1 MENENIIN
9 KSEYQSLP
17 WGGVTDVAKHN
28 PENFRYL
35 VHAINPQAKK
45 GAFLT
50 LGMQG
55 VNIDKE
61 TGNQSIN
68 IFDQPERLDERVTLS
83 MSLID
88 QDHTSTWGNAGI
100 IVKSPEENIMIT
112 STQDAGAINN
122 DAVILKDM
130 LSKEAIV
137 TGDILLN
144 NTSPENY
151 NEVVAMANTNG
162 SKIQLAGFFYKI
174 LKSGEPCD
182 KYMAEKVKSHA
193 SRLGLPVVTINTRGN
208 YLSNNVTNNDSEL
221 SLHSDGSRYLLL
233 YKGKPEFTVYCENG
247 DSHFMSPEEAR
258 NAIECIVQSGESNN
272 EGIDLIH
279 TYESVDRLRQTPK
292 VVFKKDGTIDE
303 VVFSTGYGLGE
314 ERSSISSDGHGWHR
328 KLALSREEA
337 RRAML
342 TSGFRFF
349 ERSNLMRSITLAEA
363 DVMIDIAC
371 AVLDKEK
378 SEYVKQWF
386 SEHRQILECQNQYSN
401 QTLIKTI

>member
-61 TGNQSIN
+61 TGDQSIN

-100 IVKSPEENIMIT
+100 IVKSPEKNIMIT
-112 STQDAGAINN
+112 STQDTGTINN
-122 DAVILKDM
+122 DAVILKDR

-137 TGDILLN
+137 TGDILLK
-144 NTSPENY
+144 NTSPEDY
-151 NEVVAMANTNG
+151 NEVVAMANNNG

-193 SRLGLPVVTINTRGN
+193 SRLGLPVVTINARGN

-221 SLHSDGSRYLLL
+221 SLHSDGNRYLLL

-258 NAIECIVQSGESNN
+258 NAIECIVKSGESSN
-272 EGIDLIH
+272 EGIDLMH

-328 KLALSREEA
+328 KLALSREED

-342 TSGFRFF
+342 TRGFQFF
-349 ERSNLMRSITLAEA
+349 EKSNSMRSITLAEA

-386 SEHRQILECQNQYSN
+386 SEHRQILEYQNQYSN
-401 QTLIKTI
+401 